1 MFENAFKKLL
11 LLKLLNR
18 DMRTLIRTLKFTC
31 KIDKVLVNFREL
43 LVRHFVKPEP

>member
-1 MFENAFKKLL
+1 MFENAFKKKLLSKTLIL

-31 KIDKVLVNFREL
+31 KIDKVLVNYL
-43 LVRHFVKPEP
+43 YI